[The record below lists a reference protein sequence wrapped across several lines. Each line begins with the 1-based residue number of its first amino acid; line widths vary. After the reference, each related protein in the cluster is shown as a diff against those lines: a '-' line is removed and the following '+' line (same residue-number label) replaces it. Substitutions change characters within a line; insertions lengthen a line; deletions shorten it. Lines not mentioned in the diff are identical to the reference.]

1 MKTILLS
8 LGLVFAG
15 LPFLKAD
22 DPKAGYHGMA
32 GPSGGRLLVEME
44 PHVEFFVNDA
54 RKVEIRF
61 VGLANIVIAP
71 GEQEVSVVIGEGAKA
86 ATLTFTKAGDKLVSD
101 QPVPAGNDLPV
112 VVQIYAKAGAK
123 PVTESFKLNLTP
135 CPAGKHPQYAC
146 ICEAAKHKKPEQK

>member
-1 MKTILLS
+1 MKTILLI

-44 PHVEFFVNDA
+44 PHVEFFVTDTK
-54 RKVEIRF
+54 KVEIRF
-61 VGLANIVIAP
+61 VGLANIVMPP
-71 GEQEVSVVIGEGAKA
+71 GEQEVRVIIGEGDKA
-86 ATLTFTKAGDKLVSD
+86 ATLTFTRTGDKLVSD
-101 QPVPAGNDLPV
+101 QPVPAGSDLPV

-123 PVTESFKLNLTP
+123 PMTESFKLNLTL

-146 ICEAAKHKKPEQK
+146 TCEPAKPKEQK